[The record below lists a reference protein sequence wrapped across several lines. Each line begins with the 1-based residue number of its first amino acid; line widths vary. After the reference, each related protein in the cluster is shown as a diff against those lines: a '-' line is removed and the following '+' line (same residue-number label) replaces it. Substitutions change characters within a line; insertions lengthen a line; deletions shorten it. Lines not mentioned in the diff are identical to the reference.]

1 MEQKTINHNKLQTLL
16 CIVALTLGVLVS
28 AVLFCML
35 PVHAAEAKEYEYTVY
50 YTNRDYKFELY
61 ISADN
66 PVYMLPYNKP
76 RKFGFSWQQ
85 YYQFIA
91 LKKDGSAYEVLP
103 NIISKR
109 YKWNSSQNDYVLD
122 TSYSYTPGSTGYQ
135 SVNELTTNGSSSAGY
150 IDLNNSG
157 IKVIYTNVSDDKSA
171 IMEYLLRGGVSDSL
185 LGDNGVFFTLSST
198 KILPLSTYY
207 IGWNGD
213 SSGGNCDLR
222 VTNYNISDK
231 GVLSWQ
237 CSPIPDNVVT
247 SGMTLMINYGNG
259 AWMVYRNVMPL
270 NAQVQ
275 LNLKELTDEW
285 GIINSIRFLPFYV
298 SENHRIYTGQNI
310 TTVGIDK
317 TKPYY
322 SSDDTVPIKYL
333 NDWNNSSSVVKP
345 GGDGDFGGG
354 VTDPSGY
361 LYPDESSTTIQGNN
375 SIKLID
381 FNVDKNFK
389 ASWSGLDGIGLQTSK
404 YSFIEFEVAFASN
417 TSPGNVLTKKV
428 VKERC
433 SISKGSFQ
441 IPSEYT
447 TLDSNS
453 YVLYVKAT
461 PYHYNGDNPS
471 HRLYKGSV
479 SYKYF
484 NNDGTPSWDYS
495 DSTDLPSG
503 GGGIRRG
510 TVNLTDFLLSGV
522 SVKDS
527 LLGYSTITWTGTTK
541 DNDLLFIPESDTLV
555 IASYILTTKNGD
567 DYKYTPVTYTTTTI
581 NAGKINVNVAKL
593 VDEAQKSGEAWDMQI
608 RLTPAYTD
616 NGILYMGEQTVCHMT
631 DKSVKNETTTPDGSI
646 KIDDVTNNVVPGD
659 VDGKVEITA
668 DDLAGY
674 TNTFVSFL
682 KGLISAMGQIPQLLG
697 TVFSFLPDMYRNA
710 IGILFVVILILRIL
724 GR

>member
-1 MEQKTINHNKLQTLL
+1 MEQKTINQNKLQTLL
-16 CIVALTLGVLVS
+16 CIIALTLGVLVS
-28 AVLFCML
+28 AVLFSMP
-35 PVHAAEAKEYEYTVY
+35 PVHAAESEKEYDYTFFYTTQSYKYELNYSGDRDAFFTY
-50 YTNRDYKFELY
+50 YAANNFYIDARQTTALY
-61 ISADN
+61 SRNADGTQIVKVN
-66 PVYMLPYNKP
+66 PV
-76 RKFGFSWQQ
+76 
-85 YYQFIA
+85 I
-91 LKKDGSAYEVLP
+91 V
-103 NIISKR
+103 KR
-109 YKWNSSQNDYVLD
+109 YKYDSDSGDYVLD
-122 TSYSYTPGSTGYQ
+122 TSYEERSSEYTGIFALNSYNGGYLDLNSSGLKILFLSCDKPNDVLLEYSYDGTTESLQDGESFFALTSTKLLPYHDMYYNYGW
-135 SVNELTTNGSSSAGY
+135 SFSANAKNLTVTTTLSDDGLLTWKSSSTPK
-150 IDLNNSG
+150 NCEFS
-157 IKVIYTNVSDDKSA
+157 
-171 IMEYLLRGGVSDSL
+171 GVS
-185 LGDNGVFFTLSST
+185 FIIRM
-198 KILPLSTYY
+198 KSTYSSAFAY
-207 IGWNGD
+207 RTAFP
-213 SSGGNCDLR
+213 SSGAVN
-222 VTNYNISDK
+222 
-231 GVLSWQ
+231 
-237 CSPIPDNVVT
+237 
-247 SGMTLMINYGNG
+247 
-259 AWMVYRNVMPL
+259 
-270 NAQVQ
+270 
-275 LNLKELTDEW
+275 LNLKTLYELYPDLY
-285 GIINSIRFLPFYV
+285 GIQIVPYYV
-298 SENHRIYTGQNI
+298 AENHRLYCGAPQYVTF
-310 TTVGIDK
+310 D
-317 TKPYY
+317 
-322 SSDDTVPIKYL
+322 SSASYATRDGSVPFYFN
-333 NDWNNSSSVVKP
+333 NDWSDPTTVVKP
-345 GGDGDFGGG
+345 GTDNDFSGG
-354 VTDPSGY
+354 VTDPSNY
-361 LYPDESSTTIQGNN
+361 LYPDESNTTIQGNN

-389 ASWSGLDGIGLQTSK
+389 ASWSGLDGIGSQTSK

-417 TSPGNVLTKKV
+417 NSPGNVLTKKV

-447 TLDSNS
+447 TFDSNS

-461 PYHYNGDNPS
+461 PYHYNGDNPT
-471 HRLYKGSV
+471 HRLYKGSM

-484 NNDGTPSWDYS
+484 NSDGTPSWDYS
-495 DSTDLPSG
+495 ESTDLPSG

-593 VDEAQKSGEAWDMQI
+593 VEEAQKSGEAWDMQI
-608 RLTPAYTD
+608 RLTPAYTS